1 MEKRLD
7 VQKRRDGKGLDR
19 KRRTEGEKR
28 RKKQKERGA
37 TTELTHL
44 LTSAGSVS
52 TRRTSCRR
60 RIGRN
65 QAMTS
70 PSLEILKLVVV
81 HTLCLGLA
89 TTCKHLRE
97 IRPLQE
103 YVVAQAVRELGTLGH
118 TAAYP
123 GGSRIF
129 AYLWDGLTDI
139 LPVPRGGRVLPT
151 RQEVEVQPWLNPLH
165 VAIMFWWATHTRWYT
180 MAVSYT
186 TPRGNIDLRTV
197 EVEVRIGLREFF
209 VQILDLQTTEEAED
223 SEDEDSQGGDGWP
236 SNHSVFGTTPSD
248 TSWEEEVEVE
258 VAESEHQE
266 GEECD

>member
-103 YVVAQAVRELGTLGH
+103 YVVAQAVRELGTLGTQRH
-118 TAAYP
+118 TPVAVAFSPTCGTASRTFYRCHVEA
-123 GGSRIF
+123 GSCQPARR
-129 AYLWDGLTDI
+129 WRCS
-139 LPVPRGGRVLPT
+139 RGS
-151 RQEVEVQPWLNPLH
+151 
-165 VAIMFWWATHTRWYT
+165 THCT
-180 MAVSYT
+180 
-186 TPRGNIDLRTV
+186 
-197 EVEVRIGLREFF
+197 
-209 VQILDLQTTEEAED
+209 
-223 SEDEDSQGGDGWP
+223 
-236 SNHSVFGTTPSD
+236 
-248 TSWEEEVEVE
+248 
-258 VAESEHQE
+258 
-266 GEECD
+266 